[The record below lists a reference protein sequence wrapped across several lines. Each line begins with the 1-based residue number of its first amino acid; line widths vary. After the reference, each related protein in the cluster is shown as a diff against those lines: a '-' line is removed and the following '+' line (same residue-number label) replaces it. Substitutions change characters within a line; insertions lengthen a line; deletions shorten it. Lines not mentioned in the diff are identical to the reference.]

1 MTDQASELRR
11 MMLKLDEGSVSGA
24 RSSSGARVLAVTSGK
39 GGVGKTNVAV
49 NLAARLAM
57 MQRRIVL
64 LDADLGL
71 ANADVVAGVTP
82 PATLAHVLT
91 GRRKLSEAMCEAP
104 GGFQLVPGASGLAQM
119 AALSEFERA
128 QMMQLLRVLEREHDL
143 IIVDT
148 GAGVSPN
155 VLSFVLAADEV
166 LVVTTP
172 EPPAM
177 TDAYALIKA
186 ITRRREDA
194 QIDLL
199 VNMVRDQREGKR
211 VYERLSAVS
220 RRFLGVGLRDAGYLV
235 ADNRV
240 GQAVRRRVPFVLLEP
255 DMPASLNMKQ
265 LAHKLDRG
273 ASEPRGE
280 GFFKRVANW
289 LAG

>member
-1 MTDQASELRR
+1 MQEL
-11 MMLKLDEGSVSGA
+11 DDSGPPSA
-24 RSSSGARVLAVTSGK
+24 RAGTAARVLAVTSGK

-57 MQRRIVL
+57 MDRRIVL

-71 ANADVVAGVTP
+71 ANADVVAGVNP
-82 PATLAHVLT
+82 RATLAHVLT
-91 GRRKLSEAMCEAP
+91 GRRRLADAVCEAP
-104 GGFQLVPGASGLAQM
+104 GGFDLVAGASGLAQM

-128 QMMQLLRVLEREHDL
+128 QMLQLLRGLETEHDL

-148 GAGVSPN
+148 GAGISPN

-177 TDAYALIKA
+177 TDAYALIKT
-186 ITRRREDA
+186 ICRRRENA
-194 QIDLL
+194 KIDLF
-199 VNMVRDQREGKR
+199 VNMVRDRREGRR

-220 RRFLGVGLRDAGYLV
+220 RRFLGAAVHDAGYL
-235 ADNRV
+235 ATDNRV
-240 GQAVRRRVPFVLLEP
+240 GAAVRRRMPFVLVEP
-255 DMPASLNMKQ
+255 EIPASQSIKQ

-273 ASEPRGE
+273 AAEPRGE

>member
-1 MTDQASELRR
+1 MVT
-11 MMLKLDEGSVSGA
+11 KLHDGA
-24 RSSSGARVLAVTSGK
+24 AASSSRPATRARVLAVTSGK

-71 ANADVVAGVTP
+71 ANADVVAGVNP
-82 PATLAHVLT
+82 SATLAHVLT
-91 GRRKLSEAMCEAP
+91 GRRRLAEAMCEGP
-104 GGFQLVPGASGLAQM
+104 GGFTLVAGASGLAQM

-128 QMMQLLRVLEREHDL
+128 QMMQLLRSLEHDHDL

-155 VLSFVLAADEV
+155 VLSFVLEADEV

-177 TDAYALIKA
+177 ADAYALIK
-186 ITRRREDA
+186 TVCRRREDA
-194 QIDLL
+194 KIDLF
-199 VNMVRDQREGKR
+199 VNMVRDRREGKR
-211 VYERLSAVS
+211 VFERLNAVS
-220 RRFLGVGLRDAGYLV
+220 RRFLGVTLRDAGCL
-235 ADNRV
+235 AQDHRV
-240 GQAVRRRVPFVLLEP
+240 SAAVRRRVPFVMLEP
-255 DMPASLNMKQ
+255 ETAVSMSMKQ
-265 LAHKLDRG
+265 LAHKLDRS
-273 ASEPRGE
+273 AAEPRDE
-280 GFFKRVANW
+280 GFFRRVASW